1 MQRLEYLICIF
12 LGFHL
17 NILLSSGG
25 NTETTSWWILTYI
38 NVNSKQSDFCS
49 TSDCFI
55 LICLFVCLSWFASF
69 SYISYH
75 FVLFSLFRAR
85 SRTEI
90 ALNTR
95 KKFTRVLTI
104 KKNQM
109 YICFKYCWFSCVV
122 VVVVVGLCLN
132 CFCYFFFCIFLL
144 CFMKKQ
150 LAYVF

>member
-109 YICFKYCWFSCVV
+109 YICFKYFF
-122 VVVVVGLCLN
+122 